1 MANALFMGGLYAIGF
16 VFTTQPVAGLIL
28 PLGYYVASLFAGEK
42 YLKMFYLFAL
52 VEKDTD
58 SKFVLLF
65 SGLLLIIISFMV
77 QKKRK

>member
-1 MANALFMGGLYAIGF
+1 MGGLYAIGF

-52 VEKDTD
+52 GEKDVH
-58 SKFVLLF
+58 SKLVLLF
-65 SGLLLIIISFMV
+65 SGLLLIAISFILM
-77 QKKRK
+77 KRKK